1 MTREETMQ
9 ESQDISNK
17 QPRVFSGIQPTGNIH
32 LGNYL
37 GAVKN
42 WVERQNEYENIFCV
56 VNSHAITIPQNP
68 KILKEKTFELC
79 AMLLACGID
88 PKKST
93 LFIQSEIQEHTSLAW
108 LLTCITPMG
117 DLSRMTQF
125 KDKSQKNPKS
135 IFAGLFN
142 YPNLMSADILLY
154 KSEYVPVGEDQKQHI
169 ELARDTAMRFNR
181 DFGETFVV
189 PKPLIQKEGARI
201 MGLDD
206 PTKKMSKSS
215 GDKPNH
221 LIALL
226 DSPDEILRK
235 FKKATTDSE
244 GLIAFDENRAGVY
257 NLLSIYQC
265 FSKETKE
272 QIESFFAG
280 KGYGELKA
288 KVAEIVIENLKPIRE
303 SYEKL
308 IADSSYLHKIL
319 EKGAETAREIAQK
332 TYKDAKEKMGLV

>member
-1 MTREETMQ
+1 MQ
-9 ESQDISNK
+9 KS
-17 QPRVFSGIQPTGNIH
+17 RVFSGIQPTGNIH

-42 WVERQNEYENIFCV
+42 WVENQEKYENLFCV
-56 VNSHAITIPQNP
+56 VNSHAITIPQEP
-68 KILKEKTFELC
+68 SILRQKTYDLC
-79 AMLLACGID
+79 AMLLACGIN
-88 PKKST
+88 PSQSL
-93 LFIQSEIQEHTSLAW
+93 LFIQSQIQEHTSLAW

-125 KDKSQKNPKS
+125 KDKSQKNPKN

-154 KSEYVPVGEDQKQHI
+154 KSNFVPVGEDQKQHI
-169 ELARDTAMRFNR
+169 ELARDTAIRFNR

-189 PKPLIQKEGARI
+189 PEPLILESGARI

-221 LIALL
+221 LIALI
-226 DSPDEILRK
+226 DTPEAIVKK

-244 GLIAFDENRAGVY
+244 GIIAFDKNRAGVY
-257 NLLSIYQC
+257 NLLTIYQC
-265 FSKETKE
+265 FTKQTQE
-272 QIESFFAG
+272 KIEAEFAG
-280 KGYGELKA
+280 QGYGVLKTR
-288 KVAEIVIENLKPIRE
+288 VAEVVVESLRPIRE

-308 IADSSYLHKIL
+308 IDEKDYLHSIL
-319 EKGAETAREIAQK
+319 QEGESRARQIATA
-332 TYKDAKEKMGLV
+332 TYKEAKERMGLV

>member
-1 MTREETMQ
+1 MQ
-9 ESQDISNK
+9 KS
-17 QPRVFSGIQPTGNIH
+17 RVFSGIQPTGNIH

-42 WVERQNEYENIFCV
+42 WVENQEKYENLFCV
-56 VNSHAITIPQNP
+56 VNSHAITIPQEP
-68 KILKEKTFELC
+68 SILRQKTYDLC
-79 AMLLACGID
+79 AMLLACGIN
-88 PKKST
+88 PSQSL
-93 LFIQSEIQEHTSLAW
+93 LFIQSQIQEHTSLAW

-125 KDKSQKNPKS
+125 KDKSQKNPKN

-154 KSEYVPVGEDQKQHI
+154 KSNFVPVGEDQKQHI
-169 ELARDTAMRFNR
+169 ELARDTAIRFNR

-189 PKPLIQKEGARI
+189 PEPLILESGARI

-221 LIALL
+221 LIALI
-226 DSPDEILRK
+226 DTPEAIVKK

-244 GLIAFDENRAGVY
+244 GIIAFDKNRAGVY
-257 NLLSIYQC
+257 NLLTIYQC
-265 FSKETKE
+265 FTKQTQE
-272 QIESFFAG
+272 KIEAEFAG
-280 KGYGELKA
+280 QGYGVLKTR
-288 KVAEIVIENLKPIRE
+288 VAEVVVESLRPIRE

-308 IADSSYLHKIL
+308 INEKDYLHSIL
-319 EKGAETAREIAQK
+319 QEGESRARQIATA
-332 TYKDAKEKMGLV
+332 TYKEAKERMGLV